1 MASAIKRK
9 KTTGSFLFRM
19 IRCAQASSGKQQAA
33 SSKQQAASSK
43 QQAASRKPQAASR
56 KPQAASRRSEALL
69 TLLLDARRCFQG
81 AYGKSRLC

>member
-1 MASAIKRK
+1 MASAIKLK

-43 QQAASRKPQAASR
+43 QQAASS